1 MNINKL
7 PLKLFAGLIILSFFA
22 SCNSG
27 NKVVS
32 SFGKRK
38 YTKGYFFNAPQSN
51 KVVARQSKSTAVQP
65 VAVTKNTLPEKALQ
79 PTIIQPS
86 IQEKESVNIKHSSQN
101 NTLKHSPTDF
111 PDTLKEKKGTSS
123 NIHIYVN
130 TDANKR
136 SKQLDADAAER
147 QRFLGQWRGEPQ
159 CIAAPD
165 VFGQVAEDDAER
177 NGRHDPAR
185 LGLRLDGL
193 ADAQPFDHGSL
204 QGAESEHHRDHQEEG
219 PQVADR
225 QSDQVVDCREADQRA
240 QHQRL
245 ALAEVQRLRGGEGQ
259 LIAEGDDAVDHADGN
274 AADDQLQEDG
284 HGKLTLNEE
293 AVMIR
298 KMAADIARAGG
309 AG

>member
-51 KVVARQSKSTAVQP
+51 KVVARQSKSTAMQP

-79 PTIIQPS
+79 PTTIQPS

-136 SKQLDADAAER
+136 SKQLDADAAASAG
-147 QRFLGQWRGEPQ
+147 FMWGILG
-159 CIAAPD
+159 IATVILGVGV
-165 VFGQVAEDDAER
+165 VFGVIGLIMSLKGIKSKEEHSKAVIGLLLSILTIIGFVVLVFLAI
-177 NGRHDPAR
+177 NA
-185 LGLRLDGL
+185 LGHSG
-193 ADAQPFDHGSL
+193 
-204 QGAESEHHRDHQEEG
+204 
-219 PQVADR
+219 
-225 QSDQVVDCREADQRA
+225 
-240 QHQRL
+240 
-245 ALAEVQRLRGGEGQ
+245 
-259 LIAEGDDAVDHADGN
+259 
-274 AADDQLQEDG
+274 
-284 HGKLTLNEE
+284 
-293 AVMIR
+293 
-298 KMAADIARAGG
+298 
-309 AG
+309 